1 MDRILIPW
9 STGNGNIV
17 LEKQDDGITVNVSS
31 DTINESEQRE
41 QTLTFV
47 TEVGSISRTIT
58 VIQKGK
64 EVTLK

>member
-17 LEKQDDGITVNVSS
+17 LEKQTDGITVIVSS
-31 DTINESEQRE
+31 DTINESSQRE
-41 QTLTFV
+41 QILTFV
-47 TEVGSISRTIT
+47 TEVGSVSHTIT

-64 EVTLK
+64 EVILK